1 MKNYFLD
8 IVSVIKTSLSP
19 KERFTAWLSMETLD
33 YARFNHAQIRQAGTV
48 EQQYLELD
56 LIEGNKHACATIGLS
71 RSIALDKDT
80 IVACI
85 KRLRAQLALSADDP
99 FLMIH
104 EGNTSTDNITASELT
119 AKEVIVS
126 AILEEA
132 RNLDLVGYYFGG
144 PIYKGFANSYGQ
156 INWFEKS
163 SFVLDT
169 SVYYSGDKAIKQSY
183 ADTKFDREILKKKI
197 EAARAGLAMFDK
209 ESQTIRPGHYRVY
222 FSPTAVYELLSMV
235 NWGGFSRKA
244 IEVKNSPLTPLFLEQ
259 KQLSRHVSLSEQ
271 ICDGVGPNFQS
282 QGFMKPKSL
291 SMIEGGTLVNT
302 LISPKTAK
310 EYQLDHNGA
319 DEAEALCS
327 MDMKGGELHDAD
339 ILATLGDGLYV
350 NNLWYLNFS
359 DRQNGCLTG
368 MTRFFSYVVQNGK
381 GIAPF
386 SVMRFDES
394 IYRIFGDNLKHI
406 TKNRE
411 LLIDPGTYDERST
424 TCAILPG
431 IIAENVRF
439 TL

>member
-8 IVSVIKTSLSP
+8 IVAVIKAAIAP
-19 KERFTAWLSMETLD
+19 KENFTAWLSMETLD

-48 EQQYLELD
+48 EQQFLELD
-56 LIEGNKHACATIGLS
+56 LIDGNKHACANIGLA
-71 RSIALDKDT
+71 RNMILDKET
-80 IVACI
+80 IIACI
-85 KRLRAQLALSADDP
+85 KRLRAQLAHSPDDP

-104 EGNTSTDNITASELT
+104 EGNTSTESITKSEL
-119 AKEVIVS
+119 ADKAFVVN

-169 SVYYSGDKAIKQSY
+169 SVYHSGDKAIKQSY
-183 ADTKFDREILKKKI
+183 ADTEFDRDVVKKKI
-197 EAARAGLAMFDK
+197 ADARHGLSMFDK
-209 ESQTIRPGHYRVY
+209 ASQTISPGQYRVY
-222 FSPTAVYELLSMV
+222 FSPTAVNELLAMI

-244 IEVKNSPLTPLFLEQ
+244 LAVKNSPLMPLFAEQ
-259 KQLSRHVSLSEQ
+259 KQLSRDFSIAENIGS
-271 ICDGVGPNFQS
+271 GVGPAFQS
-282 QGFMKPKSL
+282 QGFMKPNHL
-291 SMIEGGTLVNT
+291 PMIEAGRMVNS

-310 EYQLDHNGA
+310 EYHLDHNGA
-319 DEAEALCS
+319 DQSETLAAI
-327 MDMKGGELHDAD
+327 DMKGGTLSDAD
-339 ILATLGDGLYV
+339 ILSTLGDGLYI

-368 MTRFFSYVVQNGK
+368 MTRFFSYVVKGGK
-381 GIAPF
+381 PVAPF
-386 SVMRFDES
+386 SVMRFDDS
-394 IYRIFGDNLKHI
+394 IYRIFGDNLAHI

-411 LLIDPGTYDERST
+411 LLIDNGTYDERST
-424 TCAILPG
+424 SCAILPG
-431 IIAENVRF
+431 IIAENVRL